1 MVRESS
7 KLKEGGKTTVLG
19 IQHVFAMFGSTI
31 LVPILTGLPVSV
43 ALFCAGIGTLIF
55 HLVTK
60 GKVPVFLGSS
70 FAFIAAIQVVA
81 ATEGI
86 EFATGGIVAAGCVYL
101 LLAVLVFFFI
111 LVFFLHGDHQLILVV
126 DIHFE
131 IIFRHAWSCDLHNE

>member
-1 MVRESS
+1 MRESS

-60 GKVPVFLGSS
+60 GKVPFSLV
-70 FAFIAAIQVVA
+70 QVLH
-81 ATEGI
+81 
-86 EFATGGIVAAGCVYL
+86 L
-101 LLAVLVFFFI
+101 LLQFRSFLQLKELSLQQAVL
-111 LVFFLHGDHQLILVV
+111 
-126 DIHFE
+126 
-131 IIFRHAWSCDLHNE
+131 